1 MKKLILL
8 IIVFCS
14 LFFNDFSFAQ
24 TIDIDADNL
33 VPKVTLSLSP
43 SSGSFV
49 QESTFEVPIL
59 IDTKE
64 QSVNG
69 VEIKIKF
76 DPNKLSIVKPSGG
89 TSIIGVWV
97 EPPVFNN
104 TLGTASYVGV
114 IPGGIKTSSG
124 LVGVITFK
132 AKSTGKASVYIDSGS
147 KVLLNDGLGS
157 EARVNLGRSDYF
169 IVSKPPIGVNI
180 FSETHPVEG
189 DWSKN
194 NNPILSWEK
203 EGGVSGFSY
212 VLDNQP
218 NTIPDNTVDTED
230 TTIQFQDLDDGVW
243 YFHIKSNKNG
253 IWGQTGSYVIK
264 IDTNPPAIFEPEVNY
279 LLASSIVV
287 ERVLVSFFTTDN
299 LSGINR
305 YEVGIIDKTEPL
317 TVSPVF
323 VESES
328 PFQVPIKTGSKL
340 HVIVRA
346 FDNAGNIR
354 EVGIDINPPKV
365 MDFVQKYW
373 LYFLGF
379 LLVCI
384 ILLYLYSRRKSINNI
399 N

>member
-8 IIVFCS
+8 IIFFCLLGFNNIS
-14 LFFNDFSFAQ
+14 LAQ
-24 TIDIDADNL
+24 TLNLDADSL

-59 IDTKE
+59 IDTKD

-124 LVGVITFK
+124 LIGVITFK
-132 AKSTGKASVYIDSGS
+132 TKSIGKASVYIDSGS

-157 EARVNLGRSDYF
+157 EARINLGRADYF
-169 IVSKPPIGVNI
+169 VVAKPPIGVGV
-180 FSETHPVEG
+180 FSETHPVES
-189 DWSKN
+189 DWFKN

-203 EGGVSGFSY
+203 EEGVSGFSY
-212 VLDNQP
+212 VLDNKP
-218 NTIPDNTVDTED
+218 NTIPDNTIDTED
-230 TTIQFQDLDDGVW
+230 TTIQFQDLEDGVW

-253 IWGQTGSYVIK
+253 IWGQTGSYIIK
-264 IDTNPPAIFEPEVNY
+264 IDTNPPAMFDPEVNY

-328 PFQVPIKTGSKL
+328 PFQVPIKTGSKF

-354 EVGIDINPPKV
+354 EVGIDINHPKV

-384 ILLYLYSRRKSINNI
+384 ILLYLYSRRRSINNI